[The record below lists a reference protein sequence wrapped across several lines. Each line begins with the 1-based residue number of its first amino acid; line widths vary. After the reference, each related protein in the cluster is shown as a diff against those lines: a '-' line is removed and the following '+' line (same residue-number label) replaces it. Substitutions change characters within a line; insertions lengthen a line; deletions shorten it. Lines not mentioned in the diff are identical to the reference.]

1 MPKILWV
8 LLFAALLASTSQARS
23 FKQIQD
29 SGKLLVCTEK
39 DYEPFTYLSD
49 LGKRIGYDI
58 EVATLVASKLG
69 LKVEFVTFE
78 WSELL
83 KGFEDG
89 KCNAV
94 FDQITVTDERQM
106 KYDFTVPYTV
116 SRAAV
121 ITEISQENINSFKN
135 LEGKKVAVS
144 KGSNWYEIASK
155 YKADIVIVSGFDE
168 GIEAVLNKKVDATIN
183 DSVSFF
189 VFHKNNPDKLVRIAA
204 LGDEPIY
211 SAAVVRKSDAELL
224 SKIDSALSKLLISAE
239 IAKISV
245 KYFGSDITQYRS
257 FNQ

>member
-1 MPKILWV
+1 MTRVKNFLNKNPKLNCI
-8 LLFAALLASTSQARS
+8 
-23 FKQIQD
+23 K
-29 SGKLLVCTEK
+29 
-39 DYEPFTYLSD
+39 
-49 LGKRIGYDI
+49 
-58 EVATLVASKLG
+58 
-69 LKVEFVTFE
+69 
-78 WSELL
+78 
-83 KGFEDG
+83 
-89 KCNAV
+89 
-94 FDQITVTDERQM
+94 
-106 KYDFTVPYTV
+106 
-116 SRAAV
+116 
-121 ITEISQENINSFKN
+121 
-135 LEGKKVAVS
+135 
-144 KGSNWYEIASK
+144 
-155 YKADIVIVSGFDE
+155 IVSGFDE